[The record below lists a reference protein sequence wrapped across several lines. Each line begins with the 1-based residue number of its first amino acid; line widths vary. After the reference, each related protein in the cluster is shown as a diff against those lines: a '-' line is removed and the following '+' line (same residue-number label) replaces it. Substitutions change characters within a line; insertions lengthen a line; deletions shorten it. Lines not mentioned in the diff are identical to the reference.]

1 MRDEYSESNNSK
13 MVKHALISHANLNMT
28 AAIKIDHEDESPFL
42 KYKDTMIGC
51 VFESSSMGL
60 KPAFNRLN
68 QVLDSNYMVYS
79 GPSDSRNGAAGQGK
93 FRLKKYIDNNSAGTT
108 IQW

>member
-13 MVKHALISHANLNMT
+13 MIMLALMPHANLNMT
-28 AAIKIDHEDESPFL
+28 AAIKIDHEVESPFL
-42 KYKDTMIGC
+42 KYNDALISC
-51 VFESSSMGL
+51 AFESSSVGL
-60 KPAFNRLN
+60 KPGFHRLD
-68 QVLDSNYMVYS
+68 QVLDSSYMVYS
-79 GPSDSRNGAAGQGK
+79 RPSDSRKGAAGQGK